1 MDQRERSRRLLA
13 CALAAAGA
21 WLAPAC
27 QRTPDATAP
36 LAGRELVFAERGGFV
51 AVEAEHFAAQ
61 RHTERRAWHVV
72 TAARHPRVEPDADGP
87 HVAGASGGAYLELL
101 PDARST
107 HYQPIIV
114 GESFTNDGGAMAVL
128 SYRVRFATPGR
139 YYVWVR
145 CYSTGGEDNGLH
157 AGLNGTWP
165 ESGLRWQTA
174 QKNRWAWDSLQR
186 TDAMPRGEP
195 HKLFLDVPAAGDHTV
210 EFSMRED
217 GFEFDRWIMT
227 TDRAF
232 APPADG
238 GPPSLV
244 AAGTPPPPF
253 AVPPDYRD
261 PAAAASTAH
270 DGTGLAMPEGDFRP
284 GGTIT
289 LVVQAPAGARADDAV
304 TAEFKHESGTPVV
317 SSAALLAEG
326 RWRAPFQ
333 PDRAGQWYFT
343 VNYRRAGQP
352 VAGHD
357 RLSGVFP
364 VTAR

>member
-1 MDQRERSRRLLA
+1 VRGRRLLT

-27 QRTPDATAP
+27 QRAPDETAP
-36 LAGRELVFAERGGFV
+36 FVGRELVFAERGGFV
-51 AVEAEHFAAQ
+51 AAEAEHFAAQ
-61 RHTERRAWHVV
+61 RRTERRAWHLV
-72 TAARHPRVEPDADGP
+72 TAAHHPRVAPDADGP

-107 HYQPIIV
+107 HYQPIV
-114 GESFTNDGGAMAVL
+114 VSESFTNDGGAMAVL

-145 CYSTGGEDNGLH
+145 SYSTGGEDNGLH
-157 AGLNGTWP
+157 VGLNGTWP
-165 ESGLRWQTA
+165 ESGLRWQTT
-174 QKNRWAWDSLQR
+174 QKHRWAWDSLQR

-238 GPPSLV
+238 GPTSLV
-244 AAGTPPPPF
+244 AAGTLPAPF
-253 AVPPDYRD
+253 AVPAGYRD
-261 PAAAASTAH
+261 PARPALLAH
-270 DGTGLAMPEGDFRP
+270 DGSGLAMPEGDFQP
-284 GGTIT
+284 GGTVT

-304 TAEFKHESGTPVV
+304 SAEFKHESGAPVLTG
-317 SSAALLAEG
+317 AARLADG
-326 RWRAPFQ
+326 RWRASFQ

-343 VNYRRAGQP
+343 VTYRRAGQA

-364 VTAR
+364 VTARAAP